1 MAEFLG
7 YAGRPKPVS
16 WLDIATKGIENI
28 DTIEKDRQQQRE
40 ALEKSADDLVKA
52 SKEYKPGQSGSLN
65 NLVLQGA
72 DRVRNTTLDLKKKLM
87 SGQLTPTEY
96 KSRVANMSEDWK
108 YFGEFAKSYN
118 DIINKGVEYLNDPK
132 ASKLGEY
139 FVDKQ
144 SKLAD
149 VANKQIVVDPS
160 SYNVVMSDPDSGMIV
175 DFKSSLIPENQ
186 RPLRLD
192 VINEV
197 ERFTKGLGETSRY
210 VNGVW
215 TTSPILKDANEYQ
228 KAKANFTKSM
238 LQSSRGAASILSDY
252 VGGYDFYET
261 AQQKKE
267 IEAAG
272 GKAIQLVQGPNGI
285 VTPKLTK
292 AQEDEARAVLDRLV
306 DSRVDVQKEQP
317 EPLTPSKSGGGGGS
331 DKPTSMVMDYAAYAA
346 QNPTFANAILKTRPM
361 SGEPNAFV
369 EKVERGSDGLYRFYT
384 YGFSEPS
391 DNEKKKGVRP
401 KATKSVVTRTVNP
414 SQAASLIADIL
425 VKSTPVDKNEAWNQG
440 ITPEQYDVSYVRGG
454 QTYRPTQNTS
464 SSAISGGNVR

>member
-285 VTPKLTK
+285 VTPKLTA
-292 AQEDEARAVLDRLV
+292 AQEKEARDVLDRLV
-306 DSRVDVQKEQP
+306 DSRVDVEREQP
-317 EPLTPSKSGGGGGS
+317 RPVETTTTTRDSSADGGDGETVKITNRERKL
-331 DKPTSMVMDYAAYAA
+331 DQLEADITK
-346 QNPTFANAILKTRPM
+346 ANAELKGPLEGSTVELIKRRPRKAGGYFYDFYGYQM
-361 SGEPNAFV
+361 IPGDKNSSTP
-369 EKVERGSDGLYRFYT
+369 EKRLDR
-384 YGFSEPS
+384 
-391 DNEKKKGVRP
+391 KGPRTLI
-401 KATKSVVTRTVNP
+401 KTVNHT
-414 SQAASLIADIL
+414 QVKDIYNNIL
-425 VKSTPVDKNEAWNQG
+425 NNKSEEKGNNIDYEKLYQG
-440 ITPEQYDVSYVRGG
+440 GTTI
-454 QTYRPTQNTS
+454 
-464 SSAISGGNVR
+464 SSAAGSRWN

>member
-7 YAGRPKPVS
+7 YAGRPEPVS
-16 WLDIATKGIENI
+16 WLKIATKGIENI
-28 DTIEKDRQQQRE
+28 DAIEADRQKQRE
-40 ALEKSADDLVKA
+40 ALEKSADDLVTA

-65 NLVLQGA
+65 DLVLQGA
-72 DRVRNTTLDLKKKLM
+72 DRVRNTTLDLKKQLM
-87 SGQLTPTEY
+87 NGQLTPTEY
-96 KSRVANMSEDWK
+96 KSRVAKMSEDWK
-108 YFGEFAKSYN
+108 YFGDFTKSYN
-118 DIINKGVEYLNDPK
+118 DIVNKQIEYLNDPK

-139 FVDKQ
+139 FLDKQ
-144 SKLAD
+144 SNLAD
-149 VANKQIVVDPS
+149 VANKQLVVDPS
-160 SYNVVMSDPDSGMIV
+160 SYNVVMTDPQTGMVV
-175 DFKSSLIPENQ
+175 DFKSLLIPENQ
-186 RPLRLD
+186 TPERLD
-192 VINEV
+192 VVTEV
-197 ERFTKGLGETSRY
+197 EKFTKGLGETSKFLGGY
-210 VNGVW
+210 W
-215 TTSPILKDANEYQ
+215 TTSPQLKEEYQ

-238 LQSSRGAASILSDY
+238 LQNPRGAASILSDY

-285 VTPKLTK
+285 VTPKLTA
-292 AQEDEARAVLDRLV
+292 AQEKEARDVLDRLV
-306 DSRVDVQKEQP
+306 DSRVDLQREQP

-346 QNPTFANAILKTRPM
+346 QNPIFANAILKTRPM

-384 YGFSEPS
+384 YGFSDPS
-391 DNEKKKGVRP
+391 EIEKKKGVRP
-401 KATKSVVTRTVNP
+401 KATKAVVTRTVNP